1 MDRFVYWNWY
11 SVEWRAQLSKTILI
25 HSFREGV
32 GRSNIAANM
41 SFLLAAHGQR
51 VGIVDT
57 DTKSPTIDSLFG
69 IKIDELNYS
78 FNDYLQGKCEIEQA
92 AHDITAS
99 LNTSLTGQ
107 LFLIPAN
114 IRVGEPVRVLN
125 DTQDVHLL
133 NTGCKRLTDIL
144 QLDALVIDT
153 QSGVN
158 KEALVSIT
166 ISDILVIILRLDQR
180 DYQGT
185 SVTVDVVRQLSIP
198 RVVLMVNEAPESFDF
213 DQVKER
219 IEQAYNCEVAA
230 IFPHVDEMM
239 ALANSD
245 IFALRHP
252 YHPLTTLLKEAV
264 ANLMA

>member
-1 MDRFVYWNWY
+1 MP
-11 SVEWRAQLSKTILI
+11 KTILI

-41 SFLLAAHGQR
+41 AFLLAAHGQR
-51 VGIVDT
+51 VAIVDT

-69 IKIDELNYS
+69 IKTDEFNHS

-92 AHDITAS
+92 AHDITTN
-99 LNTSLTGQ
+99 LNTSLTGH

-114 IRVGEPVRVLN
+114 IKVGEPVRVLN
-125 DTQDVHLL
+125 DTQDVNLL
-133 NTGCKRLTDIL
+133 NSGCKRLIDIL
-144 QLDALVIDT
+144 QLDALLIDT
-153 QSGVN
+153 QPGVN
-158 KEALVSIT
+158 KEALVSVT
-166 ISDILVIILRLDQR
+166 ISDTLVIILRLDQR

-198 RVVLMVNEAPESFDF
+198 RVVLIVNEAPESFDF
-213 DQVKER
+213 NQVKKE
-219 IEQAYNCEVAA
+219 IEQAYNCEVVA

-239 ALANSD
+239 ALANRG

-264 ANLMA
+264 ANLVAS